1 MHPGNISGEAQARAL
16 CADISLTFTAR
27 QCPPLPHSAPLH
39 KENTVPSAKS
49 HSTVS
54 RQWELLKHLPKRES
68 GITVTELLGRLEAS
82 GYIISRRTVERDL
95 NDLSLVFPLQ
105 CSEDTPQAWYWT
117 PGVNVELQG
126 ITLTEALSLALVEDA
141 IRPLLPASMLSVL
154 EPRFVHARRKL
165 KGLEDDNPAAR
176 WLEKVASVRPDLN
189 LQAPDIDPQR
199 LESLQKALINECQ
212 VQCQYYS
219 AHTDKLSEMTLNPL
233 AMVQRGL
240 VTYLIA
246 TAHPYT
252 DVRQFAVHRF
262 RSVDQLDKPAE
273 GLHEFDLRAY
283 LGSDALQFG
292 SPEKIR
298 FQAWVSERK
307 ARLIRETP
315 LSPDMTLEP
324 LENGY
329 RVHATLS
336 NTWQLHWWILS
347 QGDAMIVERP
357 VELRAQIGETLQ
369 RAAAAYQPLE
379 EVAATVGSHT
389 HGLTATL

>member
-1 MHPGNISGEAQARAL
+1 M
-16 CADISLTFTAR
+16 
-27 QCPPLPHSAPLH
+27 
-39 KENTVPSAKS
+39 PSAKS

-68 GITVTELLGRLEAS
+68 GITVTELLARLESS
-82 GYIISRRTVERDL
+82 GFNISRRTVERDL

-105 CSEDTPQAWYWT
+105 CSEGITPQAWYWT

-126 ITLTEALSLALVEDA
+126 ITLSEALSLTLVADT

-154 EPRFVHARRKL
+154 EPRFVHARQKL
-165 KGLEDDNPAAR
+165 KGLKDDNPAAG
-176 WLEKVASVRPDLN
+176 WLNKVACVRPDLN
-189 LQAPDIDPQR
+189 LQAPDIDPLL
-199 LESLQKALINECQ
+199 LETLQNALINERQ

-219 AHTDKLSEMTLNPL
+219 AHADKLSELTLNPL

-262 RSVDQLDKPAE
+262 RSADQLNKPAD
-273 GLHEFDLRAY
+273 GLQAFDLSAY
-283 LGSDALQFG
+283 LASDALQFG
-292 SPEKIR
+292 TPEKIR
-298 FQAWVSERK
+298 FQAWVSEHQ

-315 LSPDMTLEP
+315 LSADMTLEP
-324 LENGY
+324 LDDGF
-329 RVHATLS
+329 RVRSTLS

-347 QGDAMIVERP
+347 QGDAMVVEQP
-357 VELRAQIGETLQ
+357 PELRAQIGETLH
-369 RAAAAYQPLE
+369 RSSAAYPPMDA
-379 EVAATVGSHT
+379 VADT
-389 HGLTATL
+389 TATRVSRQHLAGTTQTVASSV

>member
-1 MHPGNISGEAQARAL
+1 M
-16 CADISLTFTAR
+16 
-27 QCPPLPHSAPLH
+27 
-39 KENTVPSAKS
+39 PSAKS

-68 GITVTELLGRLEAS
+68 GITVTELLARLDSS
-82 GYIISRRTVERDL
+82 GFNISRRTVERDL
-95 NDLSLVFPLQ
+95 IDLSLVFPLQ
-105 CSEDTPQAWYWT
+105 CSEGTPQAWFWT

-126 ITLTEALSLALVEDA
+126 ITLSEALSLTLVADT

-154 EPRFVHARRKL
+154 EPRFVHARQKL

-176 WLEKVASVRPDLN
+176 WLGKVASVRPDLN
-189 LQAPDIDPQR
+189 LHAPDIDPLL
-199 LESLQKALINECQ
+199 LETLQNALVKERQ

-219 AHTDKLSEMTLNPL
+219 AHADKLSELTLNPL

-262 RSVDQLDKPAE
+262 RSVDQLERPAE
-273 GLHEFDLRAY
+273 GLQTFDLSTY
-283 LGSDALQFG
+283 LASDALQFG
-292 SPEKIR
+292 TPEKIR
-298 FQAWVSERK
+298 FQAWVSEHQ

-315 LSPDMTLEP
+315 LSADMTLEP
-324 LENGY
+324 LGDGF
-329 RVHATLS
+329 RVRSTVS

-347 QGDAMIVERP
+347 QGDAMVVEQP
-357 VELRAQIGETLQ
+357 AELRAQIGKTLH
-369 RAAAAYQPLE
+369 RAAAAYPPTDA
-379 EVAATVGSHT
+379 VADTTGTRVSRQHLAGATQTVASR
-389 HGLTATL
+389 A